1 MWFGEA
7 TKVLKVSLLSVSVPL
22 ELVSTSDE
30 LLLHNLLLLSSN
42 VGEDTKV
49 GEGDWKADG
58 GRRTTLF
65 GLLTSG
71 VGGSCVETDPIFSAS
86 MSTCEVVR
94 EVVGKEVNE
103 ALFSNGEKSDTSL
116 RIK

>member
-30 LLLHNLLLLSSN
+30 LLLHNLLSSYL
-42 VGEDTKV
+42 GEDTKAV
-49 GEGDWKADG
+49 EGDWKADG

-71 VGGSCVETDPIFSAS
+71 VGGSCVETDSIFSAS
-86 MSTCEVVR
+86 MSTCDVVR
-94 EVVGKEVNE
+94 EVVGKDVNE
-103 ALFSNGEKSDTSL
+103 ALFSN
-116 RIK
+116 